1 MKNSKYLILHQLQLH
16 LFAICLT
23 VTSLLTSGSVYAGPE
38 PDNAPEIMTS
48 NHIVVEST
56 VTPIQ
61 DPTQTQSNVG
71 RKHILNDEA
80 KDLSGFFIIG
90 IAINLI
96 MAVSFAWWF
105 TREWRRSRK

>member
-1 MKNSKYLILHQLQLH
+1 MKHSKYLIRRQLQLH
-16 LFAICLT
+16 MFAICLT
-23 VTSLLTSGSVYAGPE
+23 VTSLLTSGSVYASPK
-38 PDNAPEIMTS
+38 PNNAPDTTTN
-48 NHIVVEST
+48 NHIVIDRT
-56 VTPIQ
+56 VSPIQ
-61 DPTQTQSNVG
+61 DPANTQSNVG